1 MEGNSRLLAT
11 ASYML
16 VTFYLEVGLLEGP
29 EEGEAL
35 GALDGFCEGESL
47 GLALG
52 RALLE
57 GAAEGWYF

>member
-1 MEGNSRLLAT
+1 M
-11 ASYML
+11 
-16 VTFYLEVGLLEGP
+16 EVGLLEGP

-57 GAAEGWYF
+57 GAAEGWYFWEGLGD

>member
-1 MEGNSRLLAT
+1 M
-11 ASYML
+11 
-16 VTFYLEVGLLEGP
+16 EVGLLEGP

-52 RALLE
+52 FTLGRALLE
-57 GAAEGWYF
+57 GAAEGWYFWEGLGD

>member
-1 MEGNSRLLAT
+1 MEGAAEGWYFWEGLA
-11 ASYML
+11 
-16 VTFYLEVGLLEGP
+16 EVLGP
-29 EEGEAL
+29 AL

-57 GAAEGWYF
+57 GAAEGWYFWEGLGD